1 MRGEEIAY
9 VTDDH
14 QIPEFVNIERYP
26 DGSPMVKHWP
36 DDPPKRVLLRPR
48 DSAGFLGGLFWID
61 SIKEKGANPEL
72 VLPCLFGQRQDRVNP
87 DGDCLYTAKSV
98 GKLINMLDLPRV
110 MVLDPHSDVSHAVIN
125 RCQVFHV
132 DDIWEHH
139 FGEDPHFYK
148 AVVAADAGGVKRAA
162 RIAKLLKLPLK
173 VADKKRDVS
182 NGKITGFK
190 IEDCSDLFTTHEEI
204 DGIDQPHVLVVDD
217 LCDGGGTFIGLE
229 DVLDKIN
236 LTADL
241 FVTHGLFTK
250 GTLEL
255 VNRYKKVIC
264 TDSVAALRPDV
275 EVLDTANTLLIHGD
289 LTP

>member
-9 VTDDH
+9 VTEDGEV
-14 QIPEFVNIERYP
+14 PTFVNVERYP

-36 DDPPKRVLLRPR
+36 DWTPTRILLRPQ
-48 DSAGFLGGLFWID
+48 DSAGFLAGIFWID
-61 SIKEKGANPEL
+61 SLKQRGANPEL
-72 VLPCLFGQRQDRVNP
+72 VIPCLFGQRQDRVNP
-87 DGDCLYTAKSV
+87 EGDTLFTAKSV
-98 GKLINMLDLPRV
+98 GKLINSLDLPKV
-110 MVLDPHSDVSHAVIN
+110 IVLDPHSDVSHAVID
-125 RCQVFHV
+125 RCLVVNV

-139 FGEDPHFYK
+139 FGEDPHFYS

-190 IEDCSDLFTTHEEI
+190 IEDCSDLFVTHEERE
-204 DGIDQPHVLVVDD
+204 GIDQPHVLVVDD

-229 DVLDKIN
+229 EVLDRVN

-255 VNRYKKVIC
+255 TNRYRKVIC
-264 TDSVAALRPDV
+264 TDSVAARRPDV
-275 EVLDTANTLLIHGD
+275 EVLYTANHLLTHGE
-289 LTP
+289 L